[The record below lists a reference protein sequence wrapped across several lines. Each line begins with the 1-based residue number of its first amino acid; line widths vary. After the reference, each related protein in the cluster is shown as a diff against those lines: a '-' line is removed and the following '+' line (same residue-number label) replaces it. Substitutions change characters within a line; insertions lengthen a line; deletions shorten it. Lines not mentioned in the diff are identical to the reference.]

1 MYVSTYV
8 STVCQDLSICM
19 YVCMYV
25 CILILYLYACVSIY
39 YPDLGLTRIVCMYE
53 MYVLYLCMCVSW
65 FSMAEVAVHES
76 NGGVFEATERHGLHG
91 QGPGRCAQVSVV

>member
-1 MYVSTYV
+1 
-8 STVCQDLSICM
+8 M

-25 CILILYLYACVSIY
+25 C
-39 YPDLGLTRIVCMYE
+39 MYE
-53 MYVLYLCMCVSW
+53 MYVLYVLYLCMCVSW